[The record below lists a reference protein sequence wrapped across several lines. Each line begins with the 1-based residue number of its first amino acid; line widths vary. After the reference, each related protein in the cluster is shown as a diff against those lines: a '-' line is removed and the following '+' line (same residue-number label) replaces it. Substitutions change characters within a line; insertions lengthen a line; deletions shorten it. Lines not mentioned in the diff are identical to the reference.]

1 MLKMALVLGS
11 MLALVVPAQAQVNSA
26 DLKVGPRAARVPGWR
41 SDGGVV
47 G

>member
-1 MLKMALVLGS
+1 MLKMPLVLG
-11 MLALVVPAQAQVNSA
+11 MLALATPAQAQMNSA
-26 DLKVGPRAARVPGWR
+26 DLKWEPRAARVPGWR